1 MTGCPA
7 LPNQGAGNGH
17 STSCQNSQPEHL
29 PDSFDIKGKY
39 DVLDKKRA
47 PGSSTQD
54 LLQNGVFWP

>member
-1 MTGCPA
+1 MRDRQTP
-7 LPNQGAGNGH
+7 P